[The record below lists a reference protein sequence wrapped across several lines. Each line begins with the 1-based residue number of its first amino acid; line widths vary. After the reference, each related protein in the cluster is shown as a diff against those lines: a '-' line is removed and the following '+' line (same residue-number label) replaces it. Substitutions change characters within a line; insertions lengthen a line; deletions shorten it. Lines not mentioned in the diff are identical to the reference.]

1 MTRNDLV
8 YEFNDDMWL
17 MYHDGTID
25 NEDNFYDQ
33 KHQWIDNKVIY
44 THESKQICDKLDYDI
59 FEEHDIFGKANNWSQ
74 AAYSAIYDLL
84 NDHNDALDF
93 NEMKLQEQEA
103 NA

>member
-8 YEFNDDMWL
+8 YEFNDDMWV

-25 NEDNFYDQ
+25 NENDFWEQ

-44 THESKQICDKLDYDI
+44 TYESKQICDALEYDI
-59 FEEHDIFGKANNWSQ
+59 FEDHDIFGKAENWSQ
-74 AAYSAIYDLL
+74 AAYAAIYDLL
-84 NDHNDALDF
+84 NDHNDALTYDKMKTQ
-93 NEMKLQEQEA
+93 NE

>member
-8 YEFNDDMWL
+8 YEFNDDMWV

-25 NEDNFYDQ
+25 NENDFWEQ

-44 THESKQICDKLDYDI
+44 TYESKQICDALEYDI
-59 FEEHDIFGKANNWSQ
+59 FEDHDIFDKAENWSQ
-74 AAYSAIYDLL
+74 AAYAAIYDLL
-84 NDHNDALDF
+84 NDHNDALTYDKMKTQ
-93 NEMKLQEQEA
+93 NE

>member
-25 NEDNFYDQ
+25 NSDDFYDQ
-33 KHQWIDNKVIY
+33 QHQWIDNKVIY
-44 THESKQICDKLDYDI
+44 THESKQICDALDYDI
-59 FEEHDIFGKANNWSQ
+59 FEEHETFGKANNWSQ
-74 AAYSAIYDLL
+74 AAYSAIFDLL
-84 NDHNDALDF
+84 HEHNDALTYDKMKEQ
-93 NEMKLQEQEA
+93 NE